1 MLKFL
6 AKGLIVSV
14 FCAVIAPLNP
24 LQAQT
29 LTRPLRTIYKT
40 QALDGWLGD
49 PINKESSQASQ
60 VTSVSELRD
69 VSPQDWAYEALKSLV
84 ERYGCIVGYPDR
96 TFRGDRSLSR
106 WEFAAGLNACMNT
119 IERLLQ
125 ENVAVLREDL
135 DKLKALA
142 QNFETELNAL
152 GTKIDNLEARTAY
165 LEDHAFS
172 TTTKLNGV
180 TVLGLVGVAAG
191 EKDQGQETIS
201 KNPTLGYR
209 NRLEL
214 STSFTGE
221 DLLFTRLS
229 TGNQTDLFDE
239 TGTFQS
245 SLGFA
250 QSQNNEVGIEKTFYT
265 FPATENITLGIYGT
279 GGAFD
284 DFNRILNVLDGDGN
298 SGSISLFGTR
308 SSIYYGGEGAGLG
321 MQSQWGDFSF
331 SGGYLAPDANN
342 SSQGKGVFNGAYAA
356 IAQVGYVSPDQKN
369 TGVMLTYRHGY
380 NTLDTEVGSQRS
392 NFQFFVEDQLGQS
405 VPIVSNSYGLEF
417 SLGLADRFVLAGWG
431 GYTRALTLSSL
442 EGQLNQGSLD
452 IWDWAVTLAFPD
464 AFQEGNLGGI
474 VLGMQPWV
482 TSSNVILNTA
492 NGPVSAADRNN
503 SFYIEAFYQYAV
515 NDNIQITPGIM
526 IITAPDN
533 DTRNSSLVIGTIRT
547 TFTF

>member
-14 FCAVIAPLNP
+14 FCAVIAPLSP

-165 LEDHAFS
+165 LEDHACS

-265 FPATENITLGIYGT
+265 FPTTENITLGIYGT

-342 SSQGKGVFNGAYAA
+342 SSQGKV

>member
-6 AKGLIVSV
+6 VKGLIVSV
-14 FCAVIAPLNP
+14 FCAVIAPLSP

>member
-6 AKGLIVSV
+6 VKGLIVSV
-14 FCAVIAPLNP
+14 FCAVIAPLSP

-265 FPATENITLGIYGT
+265 FPTTENITLGIYGT

-342 SSQGKGVFNGAYAA
+342 PSQGKGVFNGAYAA

>member
-14 FCAVIAPLNP
+14 FCAVIAPLSP

>member
-1 MLKFL
+1 M
-6 AKGLIVSV
+6 
-14 FCAVIAPLNP
+14 
-24 LQAQT
+24 
-29 LTRPLRTIYKT
+29 
-40 QALDGWLGD
+40 
-49 PINKESSQASQ
+49 
-60 VTSVSELRD
+60 
-69 VSPQDWAYEALKSLV
+69 KSLV

-515 NDNIQITPGIM
+515 I
-526 IITAPDN
+526 
-533 DTRNSSLVIGTIRT
+533 DTLRSEDTEILE
-547 TFTF
+547 

>member
-6 AKGLIVSV
+6 VKGLIVSV
-14 FCAVIAPLNP
+14 FCAVIAPLSP

-321 MQSQWGDFSF
+321 MQSQWGDLSF

-464 AFQEGNLGGI
+464 AFQEGKLGGI